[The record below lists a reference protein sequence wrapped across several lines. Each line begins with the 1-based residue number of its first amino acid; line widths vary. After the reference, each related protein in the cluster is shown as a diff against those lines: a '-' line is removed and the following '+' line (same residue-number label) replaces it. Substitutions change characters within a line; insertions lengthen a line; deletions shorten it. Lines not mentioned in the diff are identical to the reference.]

1 MPRHSREVLKT
12 FEVATPLEIDLST
25 VNGGLEVSGHDG
37 STATVEAHARFHA
50 ASDELAAQL
59 ASLIEEEIEYE
70 RGRLRLRPPRE
81 AFPGIGRGFWAA
93 FSTERNWHELEVDY
107 ELKLPRDS
115 QGEIR
120 CVNGRIECT
129 HVTGPLK
136 ASSVNGSVEIEDVP
150 SPTDLKTVNG
160 RIQVR
165 NYGGGEAK
173 MTNGRLLLQ
182 GPLGP
187 IDLSGMN
194 GRMEIESPAAAVTV
208 NSMNGPVTL
217 SGPIRGD
224 IDIKTMNGA
233 ILLQVPTDSSFEIDA
248 FSQGGDVSSDLDVHE
263 ERPGQGER
271 PLVRLRSNHGSIRI
285 TALEQAA
292 ASA

>member
-1 MPRHSREVLKT
+1 L
-12 FEVATPLEIDLST
+12 
-25 VNGGLEVSGHDG
+25 
-37 STATVEAHARFHA
+37 VEARARFHA
-50 ASDELAAQL
+50 ASDELADQL
-59 ASLIEEEIEYE
+59 ASLIEEQIEYE
-70 RGRLRLRPPRE
+70 RGRLWLRTPRE

-93 FSTERNWHELEVDY
+93 FSMERNWHELEVDY
-107 ELKLPRDS
+107 QLKLPHDS
-115 QGEIR
+115 HGEIR

-136 ASSVNGSVEIEDVP
+136 ASSVNGSVEIEDVR

-160 RIQVR
+160 RIQAR
-165 NYGGGEAK
+165 NYGGGEAR

-187 IDLSGMN
+187 IDISGTN

-217 SGPIRGD
+217 SGPVRGD

-233 ILLQVPTDSSFEIDA
+233 ILLQVPESSSFEIDA
-248 FSQGGDVSSDLDVHE
+248 YSQGGEVVSDLVVHE
-263 ERPGQGER
+263 HAAADGPRP
-271 PLVRLRSNHGSIRI
+271 VVKLRSHHGSIRVKVLERTV
-285 TALEQAA
+285 TASNA
-292 ASA
+292 